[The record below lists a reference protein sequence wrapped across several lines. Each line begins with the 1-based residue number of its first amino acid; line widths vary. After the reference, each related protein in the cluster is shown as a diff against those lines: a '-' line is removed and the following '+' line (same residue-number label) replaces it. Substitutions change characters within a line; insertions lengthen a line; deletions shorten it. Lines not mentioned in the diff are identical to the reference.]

1 MVVRSVDGKFVTI
14 VEDNELRDAGGGGF
28 DRFVRKSKR
37 ERIRSRKD
45 GDDMFSWMMAPL
57 TVDSFYRDFWERR
70 CALIRRPKSRYIV
83 LPDQTELTAFNVPCQ
98 TLLPL
103 HPDRRQS

>member
-57 TVDSFYRDFWERR
+57 TVDSFYSDFWERR
-70 CALIRRPKSRYIV
+70 CALIRRPKRRYIV
-83 LPDQTELTAFNVPCQ
+83 LPDQT
-98 TLLPL
+98 
-103 HPDRRQS
+103 